1 MAVASRR
8 TRLESLMIDFLLQVL
23 WEAWNIF
30 KQASVF
36 LLFGFF
42 IAGVLAVLVPEKALS
57 KLFRT
62 GKVKSVLWAST
73 IGAPLPLC
81 SCGVLPAALG
91 LHRQGAT
98 PGATVAF
105 LIATPETG
113 ADSISLTY
121 ALMDPITTVF
131 RPVAAVLTA
140 LTAGLSV
147 NLFGTRKA
155 AKHPQAQAH
164 SSSGAMQS
172 QMAQSDALSPVHS
185 HAHQHAA
192 EPSSRPHAEEGGAA
206 TGAAGVWHAVKRIH
220 HYAFRQLLDDTGYW
234 IVLGIV
240 LSAVVAAALPPAFFE
255 RYLDSELAS
264 MLVMLLIGIPIYVC
278 ASEATPLAA
287 ALVMKGLNPGAA
299 LVFLLAG
306 PATNIG
312 SMVLL
317 LKFLGARIMAIY
329 LGSIVVVAL
338 LAGFA
343 LNWVYRAWGIDPRAT
358 FGTTTAF
365 LPESVKIGA
374 ALLLMVLLALSMRR
388 TLVPSEWIWL
398 RDRFAGLSGLRLT
411 TARLTRAVAVL
422 AAILYV
428 GSGLIAIQPGEVGVR
443 MRFGKIVEPVL
454 EPGLH
459 YRLPW
464 PFEANRVVEKDQVRR
479 MEYGFPGN
487 KTQMVLRP
495 PGHQRTAAAGWTPMP
510 DTSNA
515 TGAWFQ
521 KEAGPEEP
529 FLLTGDGNLID
540 LRWAVQ
546 FRVRDAVA
554 FSFNVAE
561 PDMLVRG
568 VSLAALRSVAARS
581 GIDAIYTSER
591 SGVEQQVVEG
601 VQRILDDTHSG
612 VEIVSFQLLYVHPP
626 SEVHDAFR
634 DVASSQEDK
643 LRTINRANIF
653 AVETVNQAKAEA
665 AAMIEQALAFK
676 EQQILHAQG
685 DAANFGLKLGAYQR
699 APGLTRFRLQVES
712 IEETLPGL
720 QKFVMPGA
728 GDIKDFDIWLLQPIG
743 AGRSK

>member
-1 MAVASRR
+1 MARR
-8 TRLESLMIDFLLQVL
+8 I
-23 WEAWNIF
+23 
-30 KQASVF
+30 
-36 LLFGFF
+36 
-42 IAGVLAVLVPEKALS
+42 
-57 KLFRT
+57 
-62 GKVKSVLWAST
+62 
-73 IGAPLPLC
+73 
-81 SCGVLPAALG
+81 
-91 LHRQGAT
+91 
-98 PGATVAF
+98 
-105 LIATPETG
+105 
-113 ADSISLTY
+113 Y
-121 ALMDPITTVF
+121 
-131 RPVAAVLTA
+131 
-140 LTAGLSV
+140 
-147 NLFGTRKA
+147 
-155 AKHPQAQAH
+155 
-164 SSSGAMQS
+164 
-172 QMAQSDALSPVHS
+172 
-185 HAHQHAA
+185 
-192 EPSSRPHAEEGGAA
+192 
-206 TGAAGVWHAVKRIH
+206 
-220 HYAFRQLLDDTGYW
+220 HYAFRQLLDDTSHW

-240 LSAVVAAALPPAFFE
+240 LSGVVAAALPPTFFE
-255 RYLDSELAS
+255 QYMNSTLTS
-264 MLVMLLIGIPIYVC
+264 MLLMLVIGIPLYVC

-312 SMVLL
+312 SIVVLQ
-317 LKFLGARIMAIY
+317 KFFGARFMAIY
-329 LGSIVVVAL
+329 LGSIAVVAM
-338 LAGFA
+338 LAGYA
-343 LNWVYRAWGIDPRAT
+343 LNWVYQAWGMDPRAT
-358 FGTTTAF
+358 FGAATNF
-365 LPESVKIGA
+365 VPDYVKVA
-374 ALLLMVLLALSMRR
+374 SALLLIALLLLSMRR
-388 TLVPSEWIWL
+388 TSLPGEWIWL

-411 TARLTRAVAVL
+411 TARLARAGAVIVAV
-422 AAILYV
+422 LYV
-428 GSGLIAIQPGEVGVR
+428 GSGLITIQPGEVGVR
-443 MRFGKIVEPVL
+443 TRFGKIVEPVL

-479 MEYGFPGN
+479 IEYGFSGN

-554 FSFNVAE
+554 YSFNVAE

-568 VSLAALRSVAARS
+568 VTLAALRSVAARS

-665 AAMIEQALAFK
+665 VAMIEQALAFK

-685 DAANFGLKLGAYQR
+685 DAANFGLKLGAFQR

-728 GDIKDFDIWLLQPIG
+728 GDIKEFDMWLLQPIG
-743 AGRSK
+743 TSRSK

>member
-1 MAVASRR
+1 M
-8 TRLESLMIDFLLQVL
+8 TEFLLQVL
-23 WEAWNIF
+23 WQTWNIF

-42 IAGVLAVLVPEKALS
+42 IAGVLAVVVPEKTLAR
-57 KLFRT
+57 LFRS
-62 GKVKSVLWAST
+62 GKLKSVLWAST

-81 SCGVLPAALG
+81 SCGVVPAALA
-91 LHRQGAT
+91 LRRQGAN

-121 ALMDPITTVF
+121 ALMDPITTVA
-131 RPVAAVLTA
+131 RPVAAVTTA
-140 LTAGLSV
+140 ITAGICT
-147 NLFGTRKA
+147 NFFGTPKTPKYDETQVPLPSSESESQA
-155 AKHPQAQAH
+155 AHSHDVNSGDFQAHHHAADPDSGPQAGQ
-164 SSSGAMQS
+164 G
-172 QMAQSDALSPVHS
+172 LI
-185 HAHQHAA
+185 AA
-192 EPSSRPHAEEGGAA
+192 DG
-206 TGAAGVWHAVKRIH
+206 AGVWHAVKRVH
-220 HYAFRQLLDDTGYW
+220 QYAFRQLLDDTGYW
-234 IVLGIV
+234 IVLGVV

-255 RYLDSELAS
+255 RYLDNELAS

-317 LKFLGARIMAIY
+317 LKFLGARVMTIY
-329 LGSIVVVAL
+329 LGSICVVAL

-343 LNWVYRAWGIDPRAT
+343 LNWIYRAWGIDPRAT

-365 LPESVKIGA
+365 LPESVKVGA
-374 ALLLMVLLALSMRR
+374 ALLLIVLLVLSMRR
-388 TLVPSEWIWL
+388 TPVPAEWIWL
-398 RDRFAGLSGLRLT
+398 RDRFAALSGLRLT
-411 TARLTRAVAVL
+411 TAGLTRAAAVVAAV
-422 AAILYV
+422 LYV
-428 GSGLIAIQPGEVGVR
+428 GSGLFTVQPGEVGVQ
-443 MRFGKIVEPVL
+443 MRFGRIIESNL

-464 PFEANRVVEKDQVRR
+464 PFEAQRIIQKDRVQRIEF
-479 MEYGFPGN
+479 GFPGK
-487 KTQMVLRP
+487 KTQMAAQPIGRP
-495 PGHQRTAAAGWTPMP
+495 RTAAGWTPTP
-510 DTSNA
+510 DITTA
-515 TGAWFQ
+515 TGSWFQ
-521 KEAGPEEP
+521 KEADPEEP
-529 FLLTGDGNLID
+529 YLLTGDGNLID

-546 FRVRDAVA
+546 FRIKDAVA
-554 FSFNVAE
+554 YTFNVAE
-561 PDMLVRG
+561 SDRLVRG
-568 VSLAALRSVAARS
+568 ASLAALRGVVARS

-591 SGVEQQVVEG
+591 SGVEQQVEETL
-601 VQRILDDTHSG
+601 QRVLDDTRSG
-612 VEIVSFQLLYVHPP
+612 VEILSFQLLYVHPP
-626 SEVHDAFR
+626 GEVHDAFR

-685 DAANFGLKLGAYQR
+685 DAAGFGLKLRAYQR

-728 GDIKDFDIWLLQPIG
+728 GDVKDLDMWLLQPPGIS
-743 AGRSK
+743 RSK

>member
-1 MAVASRR
+1 M
-8 TRLESLMIDFLLQVL
+8 TEFLLQVL
-23 WEAWNIF
+23 WQTWNIF
-30 KQASVF
+30 KQASLF
-36 LLFGFF
+36 LLFGFLV
-42 IAGVLAVLVPEKALS
+42 AGVIAVVVPEKTLAR
-57 KLFRT
+57 LFRA
-62 GKVKSVLWAST
+62 GKLKSVLWAST

-81 SCGVLPAALG
+81 SCGVVPAALG
-91 LHRQGAT
+91 LRRQGAT

-121 ALMDPITTVF
+121 ALMDPITTVA
-131 RPVAAVLTA
+131 RPVAAVFTA
-140 LTAGLSV
+140 ITAGIFT
-147 NLFGTRKA
+147 NLFGTPKTP
-155 AKHPQAQAH
+155 KHGETQVPPSSGEMDSQAAH
-164 SSSGAMQS
+164 SHDLNSG
-172 QMAQSDALSPVHS
+172 DLHT
-185 HAHQHAA
+185 HHHAA
-192 EPSSRPHAEEGGAA
+192 DPASGPRAGLGLIVDGGA
-206 TGAAGVWHAVKRIH
+206 GVRHAVKRIH
-220 HYAFRQLLDDTGYW
+220 QYAFRQLLDDTGYW

-255 RYLDSELAS
+255 RYLDNELAS

-317 LKFLGARIMAIY
+317 LKFLGARVMAIY
-329 LGSIVVVAL
+329 LGSIVAVAL

-343 LNWVYRAWGIDPRAT
+343 LNWIYRSWGIDPRAT
-358 FGTTTAF
+358 FGTATAF

-374 ALLLMVLLALSMRR
+374 ALLLIVLLVLSMRR
-388 TLVPSEWIWL
+388 TPVPAEWIWL
-398 RDRFAGLSGLRLT
+398 RDRFASLSGLRLT
-411 TARLTRAVAVL
+411 TAGLTRAAAAVAAV
-422 AAILYV
+422 LYV
-428 GSGLIAIQPGEVGVR
+428 GSGLFTVQPGEVGVQ
-443 MRFGKIVEPVL
+443 MRFGKIIESDL

-464 PFEANRVVEKDQVRR
+464 PFEAQRVIAKDRVQRI
-479 MEYGFPGN
+479 EFGFPG
-487 KTQMVLRP
+487 KKAQMAAQP
-495 PGHQRTAAAGWTPMP
+495 IGSPRTAAGWTPTP
-510 DTSNA
+510 DVTTA
-515 TGAWFQ
+515 TGSWFQ
-521 KEAGPEEP
+521 KEADPDEP
-529 FLLTGDGNLID
+529 YLLTGDGNLID

-546 FRVRDAVA
+546 FRIKDAVA
-554 FSFNVAE
+554 YTFNVAE
-561 PDMLVRG
+561 SNMLVRG
-568 VSLAALRSVAARS
+568 ASLAALRSVVARS

-591 SGVEQQVVEG
+591 SGVESQVEETL
-601 VQRILDDTHSG
+601 QRVLDDTRSG
-612 VEIVSFQLLYVHPP
+612 VEILSFQLLYVHPP
-626 SEVHDAFR
+626 GEVHDAFR

-665 AAMIEQALAFK
+665 AAMIEQALALK
-676 EQQILHAQG
+676 DQQILHAQG
-685 DAANFGLKLGAYQR
+685 DAGGFGLKLRAYQR

-728 GDIKDFDIWLLQPIG
+728 GDVKDLDMWLLQPPG
-743 AGRSK
+743 MSRGK